1 MLFILHT
8 TFLVFGVFTFNKH
21 TLYSVVLHC
30 IKICCRYCIHQF
42 LYLGFSLFINISC
55 TVLYCTVLKYVGYTT
70 YTNSYIWGF
79 TLNKHTLYSTVL
91 YRTKLCWIYTTI
103 LILGGFTLNKHT
115 LYSTVLYCTVL
126 YRTKLCWLY
135 TTILILGGFTLNK
148 HTLYSTV
155 LY

>member
-1 MLFILHT
+1 M
-8 TFLVFGVFTFNKH
+8 
-21 TLYSVVLHC
+21 
-30 IKICCRYCIHQF
+30 
-42 LYLGFSLFINISC
+42 
-55 TVLYCTVLKYVGYTT
+55 LYCTVLKYVGYTT

-155 LY
+155 LYWTVLYRTGRTYPLDRIRMEIKHYSIININTLLTLLSWLSSLCNLHLSLIY